1 MMMNRPK
8 IDKKQRLSL
17 LTQPIRRIM
26 MAGFVLV
33 AVVPLLFLG
42 VKLYDLAWDESWRE
56 ITEKHQ
62 LLAQNLASPISLY
75 IEDQRASLGQLD
87 GFINYA
93 IADGSINELGPDQRE
108 AITQSMHRLQGFRS
122 VSVVNADGKIVISTR
137 KKLSKSEYFLFQNET
152 CFVNTRK
159 QGRWFLSGVK
169 PSPFDKKPAVIMSV
183 PLLDRYGLQTAVV
196 MGELRIDLLEAL
208 RKKIRFGQKGHSAI
222 LDQNGR
228 VLAHPNPEW
237 MAEMRDLSAWDI
249 TRKMMRGETGV
260 TEFYSPFIK
269 ANMVAG
275 YATVP
280 GINWGIMVPQPRPEV
295 EARVNRILYAQMLWM
310 VIGLVMA
317 LIIAY
322 LLTRWISTPLKR
334 MSVAINQMVKDKC
347 EGGLPIISGNEPLEI
362 RSLRASFE
370 ALVGGLQ
377 EARRDLDEMNQT
389 LQQRVFEATSE
400 LRVANKQLQTVASQ
414 DYLTRLY
421 NRRYF
426 ESTLLK
432 KIATSTET
440 GACLSLIMIDIDNFK
455 LINDQF
461 GHAAGDHVLI
471 CMANILREQVGEDHL
486 IARYAGDEFLVL
498 LEKDL
503 DVAEILA
510 RKIVGEVGEKS
521 FYWED
526 EEIRVTVS
534 IGLYQQND
542 DEDCSVD
549 SLLQGADQ
557 ALYHAKEDGR
567 NRVSVTD
574 R

>member
-347 EGGLPIISGNEPLEI
+347 EGGLPIIGGNEPLEI

-370 ALVGGLQ
+370 TLVGGLQ